1 MNEGT
6 VHEKSDFVAT
16 IPSQTASVVGNV
28 VWAHRPGTQR
38 GCVGIGS
45 GDVVLRRLIKLM
57 TELIEL
63 CRLVVRFVLSVFT
76 V

>member
-1 MNEGT
+1 MLTGT
-6 VHEKSDFVAT
+6 SGIHRISPRVVNLDHVRVIRT
-16 IPSQTASVVGNV
+16 TSVVGNV

-63 CRLVVRFVLSVFT
+63 
-76 V
+76 